1 MICLDAS
8 VVIAI
13 LNMRS
18 AKLRR
23 RLGYALHAGMPI
35 SLPVVAL
42 HELRYGFAKGPQRDV
57 EEQRLEKFLSL
68 GIAILPFEADDAL
81 HAAKIR
87 AAMDVYY
94 TPMDPYD
101 ALVAA
106 QALRHGSMLAT
117 LNKEGFE
124 RVPGLE
130 VVDWSE

>member
-1 MICLDAS
+1 MICLDTN

-13 LNMRS
+13 VNMRN
-18 AKLRR
+18 AKLRQ
-23 RLGYALHAGMPI
+23 RLASALHAGTPI
-35 SLPVVAL
+35 ALPVVAL
-42 HELRYGFAKGPQRDV
+42 HELRYGFTKSPQREI

-68 GIAILPFEADDAL
+68 GITLLPFEPDDAL
-81 HAAKIR
+81 QAAEIR

-94 TPMDPYD
+94 APMDPYD

-106 QALRHGSMLAT
+106 QALRHGATLAT
-117 LNKEGFE
+117 LNKEGYA